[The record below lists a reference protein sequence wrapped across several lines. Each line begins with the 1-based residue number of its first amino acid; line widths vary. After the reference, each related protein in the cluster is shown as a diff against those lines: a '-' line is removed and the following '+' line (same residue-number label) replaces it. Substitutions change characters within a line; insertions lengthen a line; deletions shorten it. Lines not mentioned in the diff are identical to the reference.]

1 MFEVTIYFWQSD
13 TLKAINFGEA
23 VRVLCCIAGYKYW
36 VQRTKRV
43 IGQAQEKRE
52 KTNQKR
58 KGQSL

>member
-36 VQRTKRV
+36 VQRTKRA
-43 IGQAQEKRE
+43 IGREKRE